1 MQKLKIIHVI
11 IYSSVLVL
19 GMLSFVFSTKEKESV
34 LEKRK
39 LAQKPSL
46 TLNGILD
53 GTWMHQYQKFMD
65 DHFPWR
71 STFINIAFQLN
82 ELKGIKNPNNVRL
95 IAKTKEKKI
104 DEKKIDLNKAAR
116 DVNYLINAESASSH
130 GLLIIAGRAFQV
142 FGGNKNSV
150 KSYVDVVNE
159 YRKILPDNVRV
170 FNCIVPTGSS
180 FVFVKEYDYL
190 REKEFKNIDD
200 AYAQSSPDVITVP
213 AKEALVAHQDEY
225 IYFASDHHWTGR
237 GAYYAYT
244 AFCQAAGL
252 KATPLNKMTRKV
264 KRNFLGTLYNLT
276 KDESIKNNADSVEY
290 FIPPVKT
297 DVKVFAEFASGGN
310 SYGVFLGGDIAH
322 LKINTSVKNGK
333 SVVIIK
339 NSFGNPFS
347 TFLINNYETVHVV
360 DYRYFDSGLL
370 RLIKNEGIDD
380 VIFFHNV
387 FSANTL
393 SHSERQRIIKN
404 PLSGGNTS
412 FEKSSE
418 NKKPKTDSVKE
429 KSSKNSKNEL
439 KTDMQVSDTI
449 N

>member
-1 MQKLKIIHVI
+1 MHKLKIIHVF
-11 IYSSVLVL
+11 IYSGVLVL
-19 GMLSFVFSTKEKESV
+19 GMLSFVFSTKAKESA
-34 LEKRK
+34 LEKRR
-39 LAQKPSL
+39 LAQKPTV

-53 GTWMHQYQKFMD
+53 GSWMQQYQKFMD

-71 STFINIAFQLN
+71 STFVNIAFQLN
-82 ELKGIKNPNNVRL
+82 DFKGIKNPNNVRL
-95 IAKTKEKKI
+95 ITKSKEKKI

-116 DVNYLINAESASSH
+116 DVDYLINAESASSH

-142 FGGNKNSV
+142 FGGNRSSV

-170 FNCIVPTGSS
+170 FNCVVPTGSS

-252 KATPLNKMTRKV
+252 KATPLSKMTRKV

-297 DVKVFAEFASGGN
+297 DVKVFAEYAAGGN
-310 SYGVFLGGDIAH
+310 SYGVFLGGDMAH
-322 LKINTSVKNGK
+322 LKIKTSVKNGK
-333 SVVIIK
+333 SVVVIK

-360 DYRYFDSGLL
+360 DYRYFNSGLL
-370 RLIKNEGIDD
+370 RLIDNEGIDD

-404 PLSGGNTS
+404 PLSGGSSTN
-412 FEKSSE
+412 ENKSE
-418 NKKPKTDSVKE
+418 NKKSQSDSVKKKTKE
-429 KSSKNSKNEL
+429 KSKNEL
-439 KTDMQVSDTI
+439 KNRVEKSDTI
-449 N
+449 R

>member
-46 TLNGILD
+46 TLNGVLD

-71 STFINIAFQLN
+71 STFVNIAFQLN

-150 KSYVDVVNE
+150 KGYVDVVNE

-213 AKEALVAHQDEY
+213 AKEALVAHQHEY

-276 KDESIKNNADSVEY
+276 KDESIKNNPDSVEY

-347 TFLINNYETVHVV
+347 TFLVNNYETVHVV

-393 SHSERQRIIKN
+393 SHSERKRIIKN
-404 PLSGGNTS
+404 PLSGGNTL
-412 FEKSSE
+412 FDKGSE

>member
-1 MQKLKIIHVI
+1 MERLKIIHVFL
-11 IYSSVLVL
+11 YSGLLVL
-19 GMLSFVFSTKEKESV
+19 GMLSFVFSTKEKVSTS
-34 LEKRK
+34 EKRK
-39 LAQKPSL
+39 LAQIPELSFKGVL
-46 TLNGILD
+46 E
-53 GTWMHQYQKFMD
+53 GTWMHSYQKYMD

-71 STFINIAFQLN
+71 SSFVSLAFQLN
-82 ELKGIKNPNNVRL
+82 DLKGIKNPNNVRL
-95 IAKTKEKKI
+95 ITKTKGKKI

-116 DVNYLINAESASSH
+116 DVNYLINAESSSSH
-130 GLLIIAGRAFQV
+130 GLLIIEGRAFQV
-142 FGGNKNSV
+142 FGGNQNSV
-150 KSYVDVVNE
+150 KKYVDVVNE
-159 YRKILPDNVRV
+159 YRKILPENVRV

-200 AYAQSSPDVITVP
+200 AYALSSSDVITVK

-252 KATPLNKMTRKV
+252 KATPLSKMTRKV

-297 DVKVFAEFASGGN
+297 DVKVFAEYAAGGN

-360 DYRYFDSGLL
+360 DYRYFNSGLL
-370 RLIKNEGIDD
+370 RLIDNEGIDD

-404 PLSGGNTS
+404 PLSGGSSTN
-412 FEKSSE
+412 ENKSE
-418 NKKPKTDSVKE
+418 NKKSQSDSVKKKTKE
-429 KSSKNSKNEL
+429 KSKNEL
-439 KTDMQVSDTI
+439 KNRVEKSDTI
-449 N
+449 R

>member
-1 MQKLKIIHVI
+1 MQKLKIIHVF

-19 GMLSFVFSTKEKESV
+19 GMLSFVFSTKEKESI

-39 LAQKPSL
+39 LAQKPLL
-46 TLNGILD
+46 TMKGILD
-53 GTWMHQYQKFMD
+53 GTWMRQYQKYMD

-71 STFINIAFQLN
+71 STFVKIAFQLN
-82 ELKGIKNPNNVRL
+82 DLKGIKKNKNVRL
-95 IAKTKEKKI
+95 IAKAKEKKI

-130 GLLIIAGRAFQV
+130 GLLIVAGRAFQI

-200 AYAQSSPDVITVP
+200 AYVQSSPDVINVP

-244 AFCQAAGL
+244 AFCQVAGM
-252 KATPLNKMTRKV
+252 KATPLNKMTRKI

-290 FIPPVKT
+290 FVPMVKT
-297 DVKVFAEFASGGN
+297 DVKVFAEYASGGN
-310 SYGVFLGGDIAH
+310 SYGVFLGGDMAH
-322 LKINTSVKNGK
+322 FKINTSVKNGK
-333 SVVIIK
+333 SVLIIK

-412 FEKSSE
+412 FDKGSE
-418 NKKPKTDSVKE
+418 NKKAKTDSVKE

>member
-1 MQKLKIIHVI
+1 MHKLKIIHVF
-11 IYSSVLVL
+11 IYSGVLVL
-19 GMLSFVFSTKEKESV
+19 GMLSFVFSTKAKESV
-34 LEKRK
+34 LEKRS
-39 LAQKPSL
+39 LAQKPTV

-53 GTWMHQYQKFMD
+53 GTWMQQYQKFMD

-71 STFINIAFQLN
+71 STFVNIAFQLN
-82 ELKGIKNPNNVRL
+82 EFKGIKNPNNVRL
-95 IAKTKEKKI
+95 ITKSKEKKI

-116 DVNYLINAESASSH
+116 DVDYLINAESASSH

-142 FGGNKNSV
+142 FGGNKTSV
-150 KSYVDVVNE
+150 EKYVDVVNE
-159 YRKILPDNVRV
+159 YREILPDHVRV

-252 KATPLNKMTRKV
+252 KATPLSKMTRKV
-264 KRNFLGTLYNLT
+264 KHNFLGTLYNLT
-276 KDESIKNNADSVEY
+276 KDESIKKNADSVEY

-310 SYGVFLGGDIAH
+310 SYGVFLGGDIEH
-322 LKINTSVKNGK
+322 MKIKTSVKNGK
-333 SVVIIK
+333 SVLVVK

-370 RLIKNEGIDD
+370 RLIKNEDIDD

-404 PLSGGNTS
+404 PLSGGNSTK
-412 FEKSSE
+412 EKKSKNE
-418 NKKPKTDSVKE
+418 KPKSDSI
-429 KSSKNSKNEL
+429 KSKTKKKSKNEL
-439 KTDMQVSDTI
+439 KNEVKDKDTT

>member
-1 MQKLKIIHVI
+1 MNKLKIIHVF
-11 IYSSVLVL
+11 IYSSVLIL
-19 GMLSFVFSTKEKESV
+19 GMLSFVFSTKEKESI

-46 TLNGILD
+46 TLNSILD

-71 STFINIAFQLN
+71 AGFVNIAFQLN

-95 IAKTKEKKI
+95 IAKTKAKKI

-142 FGGNKNSV
+142 FGGNKTSV

-159 YRKILPDNVRV
+159 YRKILPENVRV

-180 FVFVKEYDYL
+180 FVFVKDYDYL

-237 GAYYAYT
+237 GAYYAYA

-297 DVKVFAEFASGGN
+297 DVKVFAEYASGGN

-347 TFLINNYETVHVV
+347 TFLINNYESVHVV

-412 FEKSSE
+412 FDQKSE
-418 NKKPKTDSVKE
+418 NKKPKTDSLKE
-429 KSSKNSKNEL
+429 NPLKNSKNEL
-439 KTDMQVSDTI
+439 KSDVQKSDTI

>member
-1 MQKLKIIHVI
+1 MQKLKIIHVF

-19 GMLSFVFSTKEKESV
+19 GMLSFVFSTKEKESI

-39 LAQKPSL
+39 LAQKPLL
-46 TLNGILD
+46 TMKGILD
-53 GTWMHQYQKFMD
+53 GTWMRQYQKYMD

-71 STFINIAFQLN
+71 STFVKIAFQLN
-82 ELKGIKNPNNVRL
+82 DLKGIKKNKNVRL
-95 IAKTKEKKI
+95 IAKAKEKKI

-130 GLLIIAGRAFQV
+130 GLLIVAGRAFQI

-200 AYAQSSPDVITVP
+200 AYAQSSPDVINVP
-213 AKEALVAHQDEY
+213 AKESLVAHQDEY

-244 AFCQAAGL
+244 AFCQVAGM
-252 KATPLNKMTRKV
+252 KATPLNKMTRKI

-290 FIPPVKT
+290 FVPMVKT
-297 DVKVFAEFASGGN
+297 DVKVFAEYASGGN
-310 SYGVFLGGDIAH
+310 SYGVFLGGDMAH
-322 LKINTSVKNGK
+322 FKINTSVKNGK
-333 SVVIIK
+333 SVLIIK

-412 FEKSSE
+412 FDKGSE
-418 NKKPKTDSVKE
+418 NKKAKTDSVKE

>member
-1 MQKLKIIHVI
+1 MQKLKIIHVF

-19 GMLSFVFSTKEKESV
+19 GMLSFVFSTKEKESI

-39 LAQKPSL
+39 LAQKPLL
-46 TLNGILD
+46 TMKGILD
-53 GTWMHQYQKFMD
+53 GTWMRQYQKYMD

-71 STFINIAFQLN
+71 STFVKIAFQLN
-82 ELKGIKNPNNVRL
+82 DLKGIKKNKNVRL
-95 IAKTKEKKI
+95 IAKAKEKKI

-130 GLLIIAGRAFQV
+130 GLLIVAGRAFQI

-200 AYAQSSPDVITVP
+200 AYAQSSPDVINVP

-244 AFCQAAGL
+244 AFCQVAGM
-252 KATPLNKMTRKV
+252 KATPLNKMTRKI

-290 FIPPVKT
+290 FVPMVKT
-297 DVKVFAEFASGGN
+297 DVKVFAEYASGGN
-310 SYGVFLGGDIAH
+310 SYGVFLGGDMAH
-322 LKINTSVKNGK
+322 FKINTSVKNGK
-333 SVVIIK
+333 SVLIIK

-412 FEKSSE
+412 FDKGSE
-418 NKKPKTDSVKE
+418 NKKAKTDSVKE

>member
-1 MQKLKIIHVI
+1 MHKLKIIHVF
-11 IYSSVLVL
+11 IYSGVLVL
-19 GMLSFVFSTKEKESV
+19 GMLSFVFSTKAKESA
-34 LEKRK
+34 LEKRR
-39 LAQKPSL
+39 LAQKPTV

-53 GTWMHQYQKFMD
+53 GSWMQQYQKFMD

-71 STFINIAFQLN
+71 STFVNIAFQLN
-82 ELKGIKNPNNVRL
+82 EFKGIKNPNNVRL
-95 IAKTKEKKI
+95 ITKTKEKKI

-116 DVNYLINAESASSH
+116 DVDYLINAESASSH

-142 FGGNKNSV
+142 FGGNRSSV

-170 FNCIVPTGSS
+170 FNCVVPTGSS

-252 KATPLNKMTRKV
+252 KATPLSKMTRKV

-297 DVKVFAEFASGGN
+297 DVKVFAEYAAGGN

-380 VIFFHNV
+380 VLFFHNV

-404 PLSGGNTS
+404 PLSGGSSTN
-412 FEKSSE
+412 ENKSE
-418 NKKPKTDSVKE
+418 NKKSQSDSVKKKTKE
-429 KSSKNSKNEL
+429 KSKNEL
-439 KTDMQVSDTI
+439 KNEVEEADTT

>member
-11 IYSSVLVL
+11 IYSGLLVF
-19 GMLSFVFSTKEKESV
+19 GMLSFVFSIKERHSV
-34 LEKRK
+34 SEKRK
-39 LAQKPSL
+39 LAEKPIV
-46 TLNGILD
+46 TFDGIID
-53 GTWMHQYQKFMD
+53 GSWMHNYQKYMD
-65 DHFPWR
+65 DHFPLR
-71 STFINIAFQLN
+71 STFVSMAFQLN
-82 ELKGIKNPNNVRL
+82 ELKGIKHPNNVRL
-95 IAKTKEKKI
+95 IAKSKDKKI

-116 DVNYLINAESASSH
+116 DVNYLINAESSSSH
-130 GLLIIAGRAFQV
+130 GLLIIEGRAFQV
-142 FGGNKNSV
+142 FGGNKTSV
-150 KSYVDVVNE
+150 KSYVDMVNE

-180 FVFVKEYDYL
+180 FVFVMEYDYL

-200 AYAQSSPDVITVP
+200 AYSLSSSDVITVQ

-244 AFCQAAGL
+244 AFCNAAGL

-276 KDESIKNNADSVEY
+276 KDESIKNNVDSVEY
-290 FIPPVKT
+290 FIPSVKT

-322 LKINTSVKNGK
+322 LKITTSVKNGK
-333 SVVIIK
+333 SVVVIK

-360 DYRYFDSGLL
+360 DYRYFNSGLL

-404 PLSGGNTS
+404 PLSGGGTIS
-412 FEKSSE
+412 DR
-418 NKKPKTDSVKE
+418 KTDSKKSNSDSIKE
-429 KSSKNSKNEL
+429 KSKKKSKNEL
-439 KTDMQVSDTI
+439 KNPADVLDTI

>member
-1 MQKLKIIHVI
+1 MQKLKIIHVF

-19 GMLSFVFSTKEKESV
+19 GMLSFVFSTKEKESI

-46 TLNGILD
+46 TMKGILD
-53 GTWMHQYQKFMD
+53 GTWMRQYQKYMD

-71 STFINIAFQLN
+71 STFVNIAFQLN
-82 ELKGIKNPNNVRL
+82 DLKGIKKTKNVRL
-95 IAKTKEKKI
+95 ITKAKEKKI

-130 GLLIIAGRAFQV
+130 GLLIIAGRAFQI

-200 AYAQSSPDVITVP
+200 AYAQSSSDVINVP

-252 KATPLNKMTRKV
+252 KATPLNKMTRKI

-290 FIPPVKT
+290 FVPMVKT
-297 DVKVFAEFASGGN
+297 DVKVFAEYASGGN
-310 SYGVFLGGDIAH
+310 SYGVFLGGDMAH
-322 LKINTSVKNGK
+322 FKINTSVKNGK
-333 SVVIIK
+333 SVLIIK

-412 FEKSSE
+412 FDKGSE
-418 NKKPKTDSVKE
+418 NKKAKTDSVKE
-429 KSSKNSKNEL
+429 KPSKNSKNEL
-439 KTDMQVSDTI
+439 KTDIQVSDTI

>member
-1 MQKLKIIHVI
+1 MHKLKIIHGF
-11 IYSSVLVL
+11 IYSGLLIL
-19 GMLSFVFSTKEKESV
+19 GMLSFVFSSKEKESAI
-34 LEKRK
+34 EKRK
-39 LAQKPSL
+39 LAQKPAL
-46 TLNGILD
+46 TMNAVLD
-53 GTWMHQYQKFMD
+53 GSWMHNYQKFMD

-71 STFINIAFQLN
+71 STFVNIAFQLN
-82 ELKGIKNPNNVRL
+82 EFKGIKNPNNVRL
-95 IAKTKEKKI
+95 ITKTKDKKI

-116 DVNYLINAESASSH
+116 DVDYLINAESASSH

-142 FGGNKNSV
+142 FGGNKTSV
-150 KSYVDVVNE
+150 KKYVDVVNE
-159 YRKILPDNVRV
+159 YREILPDNVRV

-200 AYAQSSPDVITVP
+200 AYAQSSPGVITVP

-252 KATPLNKMTRKV
+252 KATPLSKMTRKV
-264 KRNFLGTLYNLT
+264 KHNFLGTLYNLT
-276 KDESIKNNADSVEY
+276 KDESIKKNTDSVEY

-310 SYGVFLGGDIAH
+310 SYGVFLGGDIEH
-322 LKINTSVKNGK
+322 MKIKTSVKNGK
-333 SVVIIK
+333 SVLVVK

-370 RLIKNEGIDD
+370 RLIKNEEIDD

-404 PLSGGNTS
+404 PLSGGNS
-412 FEKSSE
+412 ANEKKSKNE
-418 NKKPKTDSVKE
+418 KPKSDSI
-429 KSSKNSKNEL
+429 KSKTKKKSKNEL
-439 KTDMQVSDTI
+439 KNEIKDKDTT

>member
-1 MQKLKIIHVI
+1 MKQLKIIHVFTF
-11 IYSSVLVL
+11 SSVLL
-19 GMLSFVFSTKEKESV
+19 IGMLSFVLSGKEKESV
-34 LEKRK
+34 MEKRK
-39 LAQKPSL
+39 LAQKPKITIS
-46 TLNGILD
+46 GILD
-53 GTWMHQYQKFMD
+53 GSWMRQYQKFMD

-71 STFINIAFQLN
+71 STFVNIAFQLN
-82 ELKGIKNPNNVRL
+82 ELKGIHNPNNVRL
-95 IAKTKEKKI
+95 ITKTKEKKI

-159 YRKILPDNVRV
+159 YRKTLPDNVRI

-180 FVFVKEYDYL
+180 FVFVKDYDYL
-190 REKEFKNIDD
+190 RENEFKNIDD

-244 AFCQAAGL
+244 AFCQVAGL

-264 KRNFLGTLYNLT
+264 KPHFLGTLYNLT
-276 KDESIKNNADSVEY
+276 KDESIKKNEDSVEY

-310 SYGVFLGGDIAH
+310 SYGVFLGGDISH

-347 TFLINNYETVHVV
+347 TYLINNYETVHVV

-370 RLIKNEGIDD
+370 RLIKNEGIND

-404 PLSGGNTS
+404 PLSVANTAI
-412 FEKSSE
+412 E
-418 NKKPKTDSVKE
+418 NKKTKSDSLKE
-429 KSSKNSKNEL
+429 KSTKNLKNEL
-439 KTDMQVSDTI
+439 KKDVQVSDTI

>member
-1 MQKLKIIHVI
+1 MHNLKVIHVLA
-11 IYSSVLVL
+11 YSGILTL
-19 GMLSFVFSTKEKESV
+19 GMLSFVFSKKEKESI

-39 LAQKPSL
+39 LQENPTI
-46 TLNGILD
+46 TLKSFLD
-53 GTWMHQYQKFMD
+53 GSWMLKYEKFMD

-71 STFINIAFQLN
+71 SSFVDIAFQLN
-82 ELKGIKNPNNVRL
+82 ELKGIKNPNNARL
-95 IAKTKEKKI
+95 ITKTKDKKI

-116 DVNYLINAESASSH
+116 DINYLINAESASSK

-142 FGGNKNSV
+142 FGGTRASV

-159 YRKILPDNVRV
+159 YRKILPDHVRV

-180 FVFVKEYDYL
+180 FIFVKEYDYL
-190 REKEFKNIDD
+190 RDKEFKNIDD
-200 AYAQSSPDVITVP
+200 AYSFSSPNVINVP
-213 AKEALVAHQDEY
+213 AKEAIVAHQDEY
-225 IYFASDHHWTGR
+225 IYFASDHHWTAR

-244 AFCQAAGL
+244 AYCQASGL

-276 KDESIKNNADSVEY
+276 KDESIKKNIDSVEY
-290 FIPPVKT
+290 FIPSVST

-310 SYGVFLGGDIAH
+310 SYGVFLGGDKAH
-322 LKINTSVKNGK
+322 LKIKTSVKNGK
-333 SVVIIK
+333 SVVVIK

-370 RLIKNEGIDD
+370 RLIKNEEIDD

-404 PLSGGNTS
+404 PVSTEN
-412 FEKSSE
+412 SSE
-418 NKKPKTDSVKE
+418 KKTNEKKMETKKTN
-429 KSSKNSKNEL
+429 KNSKLEL
-439 KTDMQVSDTI
+439 NDENSDSDTT